1 MYIAALLEKGR
12 KIGNNL
18 SLSMRDCLNILK
30 SFFLENESFFLFTDL
45 EQSLITLSKN
55 TTCSVFQS
63 ILNYACKE
71 YLAIWEG
78 VSHAIM
84 LTEKSEYKR
93 ICIYSHY
100 AHTHIYI

>member
-1 MYIAALLEKGR
+1 
-12 KIGNNL
+12 
-18 SLSMRDCLNILK
+18 MRDCLNILK

-84 LTEKSEYKR
+84 LTENQNINVFVYT
-93 ICIYSHY
+93 HTM
-100 AHTHIYI
+100 HTHTYIYKSTE